1 MNLCVIPARGGSK
14 RIKKKNIKLFFGKPI
29 IAWSIETAIASK
41 CFDKIIVSTDD
52 SKIANLAKNYG
63 ADVPFLRSK
72 KLSDDY
78 TGTLP
83 VISHAIKWQIKHHL
97 KPLYVCCIYATAPF
111 IKLSDLKNGLKILKS
126 SSSDYVF
133 SATNYSYPI
142 QRSFKIKKN
151 KRLKMFYPKY
161 YNSRSQ
167 DLEEAFHDAGQ
178 FYWGLTDAWLKNKPV
193 ISENATPL
201 LIPRN
206 RVQDIDTL
214 EDWQIA
220 ERMFRIINNKRKLPG
235 KSCKF

>member
-1 MNLCVIPARGGSK
+1 VIPARGGSK
-14 RIKKKNIKLFFGKPI
+14 RIPQKNIKFFCGKPI
-29 IAWSIETAIASK
+29 IVWSIELAIASK

-52 SKIANLAKNYG
+52 KKIADLAKSYG
-63 ADVPFLRSK
+63 VDVPFMRPK
-72 KLSDDY
+72 ALSNDY
-78 TGTLP
+78 TETVS
-83 VISHAIKWQIKHHL
+83 VIAHAVKWQIEHHQ

-111 IKLSDLKNGLKILKS
+111 IKLSELKHGLKILKS
-126 SSSDYVF
+126 SGSDYVF
-133 SATNYSYPI
+133 PVTNYAHPI
-142 QRSFKIKKN
+142 QRSFRIKKN
-151 KRLKMFYPKY
+151 KILETFYPKY
-161 YNSRSQ
+161 LNSRSQ

-220 ERMFRIINNKRKLPG
+220 ERMFRIINNKR
-235 KSCKF
+235 